1 MSALQE
7 KLKTR
12 NSWTRSNFGARLVGM
27 TTTCLTSDGG
37 VTHAFQVRGDV
48 FVVGVSSV
56 WPVSKV
62 IPNIAPEP
70 TTAAKSIA
78 EPSARKLRVDRGS
91 LRPSEDSHRY
101 ACGAAS
107 SHRGCSR
114 GVALPPEPDGPARLA
129 RVADDGAPLRA
140 DEAAGVGAGAL
151 AAGGDERRCN

>member
-1 MSALQE
+1 
-7 KLKTR
+7 
-12 NSWTRSNFGARLVGM
+12 M

-37 VTHAFQVRGDV
+37 VTHACQKVCGDV
-48 FVVGVSSV
+48 FVAGISSV

-62 IPNIAPEP
+62 IPNIVLEL
-70 TTAAKSIA
+70 TTAAKSIV
-78 EPSARKLRVDRGS
+78 ELCSPGS
-91 LRPSEDSHRY
+91 SVLIVE
-101 ACGAAS
+101 ACDPAKIATGAAS
-107 SHRGCSR
+107 SLRGCSR